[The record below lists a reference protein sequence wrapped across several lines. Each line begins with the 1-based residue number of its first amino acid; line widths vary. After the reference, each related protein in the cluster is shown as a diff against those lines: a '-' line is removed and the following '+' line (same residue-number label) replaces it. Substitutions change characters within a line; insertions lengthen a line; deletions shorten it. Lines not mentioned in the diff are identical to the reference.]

1 MLPIKRKKVVK
12 VKIKKILNKEK
23 FFNNL
28 LSKQII
34 GMTLKIELDTGHI
47 VKAKV
52 YQIIKK

>member
-1 MLPIKRKKVVK
+1 MLPVKRKAIR
-12 VKIKKILNKEK
+12 IKQKRIINKKK
-23 FFNNL
+23 FLNNL
-28 LSKQII
+28 LSKEIM